1 MNAELHAPSH
11 TAGRDSTGRDA
22 VSPNT
27 VSREAPSP
35 SASPRP
41 RSGRGAGVRVEASR
55 TRRPSMA
62 GATALLLAGLLAG
75 CASAPPSATLL
86 ALPSL
91 GAPGASGTAS
101 AGAGATATAA
111 VPPDAAP
118 LAAPVLIVRRPVL
131 PEYLLARRVRF
142 RVSDT
147 VVDDWPGVFWAER
160 IEVALTRELTA
171 ALRAQLPG
179 WTLCEAECTAG
190 GVEPRARTLRL
201 EFAPLDYRR
210 DRRELFTEVR
220 AVLQDANGTLRQ
232 RTERRYTL
240 QTTADTPQ
248 AHAAVLG
255 ELLRRVAEDVAPVVA
270 ANGGAPVATGR

>member
-1 MNAELHAPSH
+1 A
-11 TAGRDSTGRDA
+11 
-22 VSPNT
+22 
-27 VSREAPSP
+27 
-35 SASPRP
+35 
-41 RSGRGAGVRVEASR
+41 
-55 TRRPSMA
+55 
-62 GATALLLAGLLAG
+62 
-75 CASAPPSATLL
+75 
-86 ALPSL
+86 
-91 GAPGASGTAS
+91 GTAS
-101 AGAGATATAA
+101 AGGAATAA
-111 VPPDAAP
+111 VPPDAAASAAP

-142 RVSDT
+142 RASDT

-201 EFAPLDYRR
+201 EFTPLDYRR
-210 DRRELFTEVR
+210 DHRELFTEVR

-240 QTTADTPQ
+240 QATADTPQ
-248 AHAAVLG
+248 AHAEVLG
-255 ELLRRVAEDVAPVVA
+255 ELLRRVAADVAPVV
-270 ANGGAPVATGR
+270 VAGDGTPATTEGR

>member
-1 MNAELHAPSH
+1 MNTELPAQSH
-11 TAGRDSTGRDA
+11 DA
-22 VSPNT
+22 
-27 VSREAPSP
+27 VSREAPNP

-41 RSGRGAGVRVEASR
+41 QSGEGTGARVEAR
-55 TRRPSMA
+55 QTRWPSIS
-62 GATALLLAGLLAG
+62 ATAALLLSGLLAG

-91 GAPGASGTAS
+91 GAPGAAGTA
-101 AGAGATATAA
+101 GAAVAA
-111 VPPDAAP
+111 VPPDAAAG
-118 LAAPVLIVRRPVL
+118 AAPVLIVRRPVL

-142 RVSDT
+142 RVGDT

-179 WTLCEAECTAG
+179 WTLCEGECTAG
-190 GVEPRARTLRL
+190 GVEPRAQTLRL

-240 QTTADTPQ
+240 QASADTPQ

-255 ELLRRVAEDVAPVVA
+255 ELLRRVAGDVAPVVA
-270 ANGGAPVATGR
+270 ASAGAPVAAGR

>member
-1 MNAELHAPSH
+1 MNAHACAYESSVYGSFP
-11 TAGRDSTGRDA
+11 
-22 VSPNT
+22 P

-41 RSGRGAGVRVEASR
+41 RSGKGNKGGARQGRW
-55 TRRPSMA
+55 PSMA
-62 GATALLLAGLLAG
+62 GAAALLLTALLAG

-91 GAPGASGTAS
+91 GAPAAAGAAS
-101 AGAGATATAA
+101 AAVAA
-111 VPPDAAP
+111 VPPDAAASAGS

-142 RVSDT
+142 RVGDT

-179 WTLCEAECTAG
+179 WRLCEAECTAG
-190 GVEPRARTLRL
+190 GVEPRAQTLRL

-220 AVLQDANGTLRQ
+220 AVLQDANGTLHQ
-232 RTERRYTL
+232 PSGRRYTL
-240 QTTADTPQ
+240 QATADTPQ
-248 AHAAVLG
+248 AHAEVLG
-255 ELLRRVAEDVAPVVA
+255 ELLRRIAADVAPVVA
-270 ANGGAPVATGR
+270 ANGGAPLAAGR